1 MTGKHKKN
9 KKNQTNYAVNK
20 LAHAEFAISET
31 LEAGLLLVGSETKSI
46 KTGGTVHLKESF
58 VRIMKGEIFL
68 INAYI
73 APYENASWESHN
85 ETRTRK
91 LLVHKKEIIRL
102 WSKAQEKGLTLVPL
116 RMYPKGHLIKLEI
129 GLGKGKKAF
138 EKRDDL
144 KKRSVQRDLSRDF
157 KQSQIKV

>member
-1 MTGKHKKN
+1 MTKKS
-9 KKNQTNYAVNK
+9 KKKINQQNYAVNK
-20 LAHAEFAISET
+20 KARAEFAISET
-31 LEAGLLLVGSETKSI
+31 IEVGIQLVGSETKSI
-46 KTGGTVHLKESF
+46 KTGGAVHLKEAY
-58 VRIMKGEIFL
+58 VRIMKGELFL

-91 LLVHKKEIIRL
+91 LLMHKKEIIRF

-116 RMYPKGHLIKLEI
+116 RMYPKAHLIKLEI

-144 KKRSVQRDLSRDF
+144 KKRSVQRDLNRDF

>member
-1 MTGKHKKN
+1 MTKKS
-9 KKNQTNYAVNK
+9 KKKINQQNYAVNK
-20 LAHAEFAISET
+20 KARAEFAISET
-31 LEAGLLLVGSETKSI
+31 IETGIQLVGSETKSI
-46 KTGGTVHLKESF
+46 KTGGAVHLKEAF
-58 VRIMKGEIFL
+58 VRIMKGEVFL

-91 LLVHKKEIIRL
+91 LLMHKKEIIRL

-116 RMYPKGHLIKLEI
+116 RMYPKAHLIKLEV

-144 KKRSVQRDLSRDF
+144 KKRSVERDLNRDF

>member
-1 MTGKHKKN
+1 MTKKS
-9 KKNQTNYAVNK
+9 KKKINQQNYAVNK
-20 LAHAEFAISET
+20 KARAEFAISET
-31 LEAGLLLVGSETKSI
+31 IEAGIELVGSETKSI
-46 KTGGTVHLKESF
+46 KTGGAVHLKEAF
-58 VRIMKGEIFL
+58 VRIMKGEVYL

-91 LLVHKKEIIRL
+91 LLMHKKEIIRL

-116 RMYPKGHLIKLEI
+116 RMYPKAHLIKIEV

-144 KKRSVQRDLSRDF
+144 KKRSVERDLNRDF

>member
-1 MTGKHKKN
+1 MTKKS
-9 KKNQTNYAVNK
+9 KKKINQQNYAVNK
-20 LAHAEFAISET
+20 KARSEFAISET
-31 LEAGLLLVGSETKSI
+31 IEAGIQLVGSETKSI
-46 KTGGTVHLKESF
+46 KTGGAVHLKEAF
-58 VRIMKGEIFL
+58 VKIMKGEVYL

-73 APYENASWESHN
+73 APYENASWESHS

-91 LLVHKKEIIRL
+91 LLMHKKEIIRL

-116 RMYPKGHLIKLEI
+116 RMYPKAHLIKVEV

-144 KKRSVQRDLSRDF
+144 KKRSVERDLNRDF

>member
-1 MTGKHKKN
+1 MTKKS
-9 KKNQTNYAVNK
+9 KKKINQQNYAVNK
-20 LAHAEFAISET
+20 KARAEFAISET
-31 LEAGLLLVGSETKSI
+31 IEAGIQLVGSETKSI
-46 KTGGTVHLKESF
+46 KTGGAVHLKEAF
-58 VRIMKGEIFL
+58 VKIMKGEVYL

-73 APYENASWESHN
+73 APYENASWESHA

-91 LLVHKKEIIRL
+91 LLMHKKEIIRL

-116 RMYPKGHLIKLEI
+116 RMYPKAHLIKLEV

-144 KKRSVQRDLSRDF
+144 KKRSVERDLNRDF